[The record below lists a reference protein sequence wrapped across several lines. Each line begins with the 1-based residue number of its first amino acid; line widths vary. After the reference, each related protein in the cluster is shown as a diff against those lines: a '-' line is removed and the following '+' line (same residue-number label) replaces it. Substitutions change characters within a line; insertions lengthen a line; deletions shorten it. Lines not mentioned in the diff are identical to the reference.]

1 MLRAVRY
8 LAIIALALAVA
19 APAAASARKTYTLN
33 LGQSANMAGVHSGDW
48 IVCRGLGT
56 FVRTAVPGTAAN
68 IIRNVHI
75 LTHKLALDVSAPLHG
90 RVRVSC
96 HRRP

>member
-1 MLRAVRY
+1 MVRAVRY
-8 LAIIALALAVA
+8 LAIIVLALAVA
-19 APAAASARKTYTLN
+19 APAASARKSYTLH

-56 FVRTAVPGTAAN
+56 WVRTAVPRAAPN
-68 IIRNVHI
+68 VIPNVHI

-90 RVRVSC
+90 RVRMSC